1 MGSQFKSTGIEING
15 GGSFGGRGHELVAG
29 EPHLGGPDVGEPGG
43 PAGAAACV
51 VALQEIGDH
60 LGTKC
65 RSVRSASVCMVR
77 GRSSLA
83 RIVRKWCAAEYLLPR
98 RAVWILSPETGFAC
112 S

>member
-60 LGTKC
+60 LGKQVSLGAFSFGVHGAGPVVVGQD
-65 RSVRSASVCMVR
+65 RPEVVC
-77 GRSSLA
+77 G
-83 RIVRKWCAAEYLLPR
+83 
-98 RAVWILSPETGFAC
+98 
-112 S
+112 